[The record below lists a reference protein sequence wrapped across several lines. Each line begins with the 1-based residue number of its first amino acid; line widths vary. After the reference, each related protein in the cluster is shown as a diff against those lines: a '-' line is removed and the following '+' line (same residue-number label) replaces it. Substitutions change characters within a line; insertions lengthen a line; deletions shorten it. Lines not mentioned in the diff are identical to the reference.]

1 MTSQER
7 NAALDLLAAGLSPV
21 KTWLRLRTKCGE
33 HIKLPA
39 IIKLDMQRRAA
50 HANDD

>member
-7 NAALDLLAAGLSPV
+7 NAALALLATGMSPV
-21 KTWLRLRTKCGE
+21 KTWLHLRTKLGE

-39 IIKLDMQRRAA
+39 IINLDMQRRAA

>member
-7 NAALDLLAAGLSPV
+7 NAALDLLATGMSPV
-21 KTWLRLRTKCGE
+21 KTWLHLRIKLGE

-39 IIKLDMQRRAA
+39 IINLDMQRQKEASQ
-50 HANDD
+50 